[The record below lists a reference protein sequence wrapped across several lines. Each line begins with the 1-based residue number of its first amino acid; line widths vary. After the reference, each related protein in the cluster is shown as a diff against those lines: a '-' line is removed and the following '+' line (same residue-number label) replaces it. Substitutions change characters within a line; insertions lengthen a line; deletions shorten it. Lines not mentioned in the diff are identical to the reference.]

1 MAFVSVP
8 LLATNLQSHKIQWH
22 CQFNLMRPN
31 GNCSPSLLCTHR
43 FLPHL
48 KGLGAQ
54 KTIIDR
60 LHEVAAKAKEVLCEA
75 MECQEFLGLPWGF
88 EPSHRPFSLP
98 RRFVRDF
105 GSIVRIDVVDVRHRG
120 HDRTMSGIIAS
131 EFVSHQPPGF
141 SPLAF
146 EKTAEKSVQPHA
158 DCDGVARE
166 YQCNH
171 HLDRRHATDTGAA
184 LEW

>member
-1 MAFVSVP
+1 
-8 LLATNLQSHKIQWH
+8 
-22 CQFNLMRPN
+22 MRPN

-88 EPSHRPFSLP
+88 EPSHRPFSLA

-105 GSIVRIDVVDVRHRG
+105 GSIVRIDVVDVMHRG
-120 HDRTMSGIIAS
+120 HDRTMSSIIAS
-131 EFVSHQPPGF
+131 EFVSHQPPGRGGPT
-141 SPLAF
+141 SLDRF
-146 EKTAEKSVQPHA
+146 EAKLSYNSLVDVMPRVSSLLDRGT
-158 DCDGVARE
+158 DGVSDYTPHPVFGHRTSNAGVFG
-166 YQCNH
+166 CN
-171 HLDRRHATDTGAA
+171 D
-184 LEW
+184 